1 MAIELGYCCEEVEE
15 VGGGL
20 GPLRVYVENVEVG
33 GGCGEGGKP
42 MSGTILL
49 NGWRSV
55 RLEMSGGG
63 GRGFL

>member
-1 MAIELGYCCEEVEE
+1 MYE
-15 VGGGL
+15 
-20 GPLRVYVENVEVG
+20 ENVEVG
-33 GGCGEGGKP
+33 GGGRCLGGKP
-42 MSGTILL
+42 MSGIILL